1 MNKNH
6 FKSYMLIIV
15 GVLLLHIGFYFFL
28 QPIGLIIGGMMGVSL
43 LLEPL
48 IPLSTG
54 LTYLILNIIALGL
67 GGLIFGKD
75 FLVKTILASIL
86 SPLLVTLFEVLNI
99 SDTLIMSQIDLHYQL
114 LVASVAGG
122 VLIGIGIGLVLRY
135 NATTG
140 GMDVFQKMIN
150 KYLKVPFSVAVYLT
164 DGIVI
169 LIGAYLSIQNGL
181 FAILSMLI
189 TALMIEKTA
198 ILGRSAF
205 ALMIITKKHEEIKQA
220 IYARIDR
227 GVTRIRVVGGYSG
240 IEKEL
245 ILTTMSRQQ
254 LYTAKEFITEIDPQ
268 AFTLIIST
276 KEVLGE
282 GFYRDELS

>member
-1 MNKNH
+1 MNKSH
-6 FKSYMLIIV
+6 LKAYILIIV
-15 GVLLLHIGFYFFL
+15 GVFLLHIGFYFFL

-54 LTYLILNIIALGL
+54 FTYLVLNIIALTL
-67 GGLIFGKD
+67 GGLFFGKA
-75 FLVKTILASIL
+75 FLFKTILASIL
-86 SPLLVTLFEVLNI
+86 SPLLVTLFEALNI
-99 SDTLIMSQIDLHYQL
+99 PDTLIMSQIDLHYQL

-122 VLIGIGIGLVLRY
+122 VLIGVGIGIVLRY

-140 GMDVFQKMIN
+140 GMDVFQKVIN

-198 ILGRSAF
+198 VLGRSAF
-205 ALMIITKKHEEIKQA
+205 ALMIITKKHDEIKQA
-220 IYARIDR
+220 IYERVDR

-240 IEKEL
+240 VEKEL

-282 GFYRDELS
+282 GFYRDQLS